1 MYKSHENLSL
11 FYHLRESHLTVQCH
25 CVLIL
30 IIVLQSNLAIQQILI
45 KNLLKISFISE
56 LPSQLVA

>member
-30 IIVLQSNLAIQQILI
+30 IIVLQSNLAIQQIRLTI
-45 KNLLKISFISE
+45 FLKCLLFLSC
-56 LPSQLVA
+56 LLN

>member
-30 IIVLQSNLAIQQILI
+30 IIVLQSNLAIQQIRLTTFL
-45 KNLLKISFISE
+45 KSLLFMSSLFN
-56 LPSQLVA
+56 